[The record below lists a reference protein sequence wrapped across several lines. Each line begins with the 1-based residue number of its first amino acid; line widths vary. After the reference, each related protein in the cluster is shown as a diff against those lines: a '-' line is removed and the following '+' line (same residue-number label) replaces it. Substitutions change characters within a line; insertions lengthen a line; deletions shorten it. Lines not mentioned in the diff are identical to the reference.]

1 MPADRCAGVFRSVSD
16 SSLVMRKHS
25 PRSAMRVSL
34 DFEKPYL
41 FGSAASIDVVFIVFS
56 PRSLIARSCPVKIR

>member
-56 PRSLIARSCPVKIR
+56 PRSLIARSYPVKIR